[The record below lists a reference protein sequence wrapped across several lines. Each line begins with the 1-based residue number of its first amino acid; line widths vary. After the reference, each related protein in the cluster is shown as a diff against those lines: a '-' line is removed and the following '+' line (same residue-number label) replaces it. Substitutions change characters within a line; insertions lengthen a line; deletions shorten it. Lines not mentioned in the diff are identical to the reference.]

1 MIGSRFD
8 SQARKKGDPKPKSAI
23 FFVLL
28 GMVVM
33 ALCLPLLYNSM
44 KINALIRQAN
54 VKGAVEL
61 WDFWMVIFGGIA
73 Y

>member
-1 MIGSRFD
+1 
-8 SQARKKGDPKPKSAI
+8 
-23 FFVLL
+23 
-28 GMVVM
+28 MVVM

-61 WDFWMVIFGGIA
+61 WDFWMVIFGGMA